1 MLISLNWIRDFVDL
15 PAGLDARAL
24 GERFTVTT
32 AEVEDV
38 HEVKVAAVGLIAAR
52 VVDVAVLAT
61 GRNLRR
67 VTLDLGGKT
76 IETVSAAPE
85 LPAGA
90 LVVYAPPGAKVA
102 SLGEVIDTTV
112 AGQASTGMIL
122 PGEALGI
129 AAAIQE
135 AVFLDPETKPGQS
148 LDSEAFNDWVIEVDN
163 KSITHRPDLWGHYGI
178 AREIAAILGLP
189 LKPYPVMPLEELSRV
204 DRPEVPIAIADAEG
218 CRRYSALMLAG
229 VPTQPAPLWMQL
241 RLGHVGLR
249 PISGLVDLTNYLM
262 AELGQPMHAFDA
274 ANVSRIEVD
283 RAEEGERFRTLD
295 GVDRGLNAKDLMI
308 QSGGRSVAI
317 AGVMG
322 GQDSEVTTATESLL
336 LESANFDAATIRRTA
351 TRLALRTDASARFE
365 KSLDP
370 AHTVLAIQR
379 FVQLARAM
387 YPKLTLE
394 SRLSD
399 AYPRPYTP
407 IEVEVKPR
415 HVDRTV
421 GRPCTFSE
429 AQRLLTPL
437 GFALR
442 DGGESWSVAVPSYRA
457 TGDVAIEADVIE
469 EIARLVGYANI
480 TPAMPAVTMRRFEP
494 HALHEL
500 EQRSLEYFT
509 TAHGFHEIHGYL
521 WYDDAWLRQLGVA
534 PHAGIELRN
543 PAAEGLHRL
552 RDHLLPGLLAVTARN
567 RFFFD
572 ELALLELGSVFASGA
587 DTSVAEQRHLGL
599 VLARRSRKAEEEL
612 LLTLKGAIEGWVWDR
627 FTRSIAW
634 RQVPPRSGCP
644 WEHAH
649 RTAEARVDDVTVGRV
664 SVIDAS
670 LRRAMDEHLTAWAV
684 AWAEVRLS
692 GLESITPQV
701 EVLAPLPAFPLVEL
715 DFSFLVPVEARYA
728 DVAGVLGRFRH
739 PLLQHL
745 HYLSAYQGEA
755 VGTRE
760 RSLTFR
766 AILGDNNRT
775 LTEADTAA
783 FRAEFE
789 RQLVSA
795 GFALR

>member
-1 MLISLNWIRDFVDL
+1 MLISLNWIRDFVDC

-24 GERFTVTT
+24 GEQFTVTT

-38 HEVKVAAVGLIAAR
+38 HEIKVGAAGLVAAR
-52 VVDVAVLAT
+52 VVEVAPLAA

-67 VTLDLGGKT
+67 VTLDLGGRT
-76 IETVSAAPE
+76 IETVSAAPD
-85 LPAGA
+85 LPVGA
-90 LVVYAPPGAKVA
+90 TVVYAPPGARVA
-102 SLGEVIDTTV
+102 SLGDIVDTTV

-135 AVFLDPETKPGQS
+135 AVFLPPSIEPGQP
-148 LDSEAFNDWVIEVDN
+148 LDGEAFDDWVIEVDN

-178 AREIAAILGLP
+178 AREIAAILSLP
-189 LKPYPVMPLEELSRV
+189 LKPYPVVPLEELTRT
-204 DRPEVPIAIADAEG
+204 DRPEVPVVIADPES
-218 CRRYSALMLAG
+218 CRRYSALVLGG

-274 ANVSRIEVD
+274 AKVDRIEVD
-283 RAEEGERFRTLD
+283 RAKVGDRFRTLD
-295 GVDRGLNAKDLMI
+295 GVERTLNAHDLMI

-322 GQDSEVTTATESLL
+322 GQESEVTAETQTLL

-379 FVQLARAM
+379 FVQLARTM
-387 YPKLTLE
+387 YPKLALE

-399 AYPRPYTP
+399 AYPRPFAALD
-407 IEVEVKPR
+407 VEVKAR
-415 HVDRTV
+415 HVARTL
-421 GRPCTFSE
+421 GQRCTFAE
-429 AQRLLTPL
+429 AQRLLAPL
-437 GFALR
+437 GFILR
-442 DGGESWSVAVPSYRA
+442 DGGESWSVKVPSFRA
-457 TGDVAIEADVIE
+457 TGDVAFEADVIE
-469 EIARLVGYANI
+469 EIARFVGYGNI
-480 TPAMPAVTMRRFEP
+480 TPAMPAITMRRFEP
-494 HALHEL
+494 NALHEL
-500 EQRSLEYFT
+500 EQRTLEYFT

-534 PHAGIELRN
+534 PAAGIELRN

-552 RDHLLPGLLAVTARN
+552 RDHLLPGLLAATARN

-572 ELALLELGSVFASGA
+572 DLALLELGSVFASGA
-587 DTSVAEQRHLGL
+587 DTANAEQRHLGL
-599 VLARRSRKAEEEL
+599 VLARRARKAEEEL
-612 LLTLKGAIEGWVWDR
+612 LLALKGAIESWAWNR
-627 FTRSIAW
+627 FTRPVAW
-634 RQVPPRSGCP
+634 RQVAPRSGCP
-644 WEHAH
+644 WDLAH
-649 RTAEARVDDVTVGRV
+649 RTAEASVDGMSVGRV

-670 LRRAMDEHLTAWAV
+670 LRRAMDEHLSAWAV

-692 GLESITPQV
+692 GLEAIAPRV
-701 EVLAPLPAFPLVEL
+701 EALAPLPAFPLVEL
-715 DFSFLVPVEARYA
+715 DFSFLVPVETRYA
-728 DVAGVLGRFRH
+728 DVASVLGRFRH
-739 PLLQHL
+739 PLLKRL

-755 VGTRE
+755 LGNQG

-766 AILGDNNRT
+766 AILGDENRT
-775 LTEADTAA
+775 LTEADSAA

-789 RQLVSA
+789 RMLTAA